1 MKKTNFT
8 NLSTPNLGIQS
19 SLGKSQQNTKSAAA
33 IFTNAP
39 LEKKGPWL
47 CAFKDPLATLKTVS
61 ACIKLGDV
69 KGDGE
74 ARLLIADQ
82 NQKFMIYKGI
92 NIETEYNLLDVPI
105 ALSLFYS
112 DISKNRIY
120 YIILQYNSL
129 IYIDSV
135 TQYSNSL

>member
-1 MKKTNFT
+1 MKKGNFT

-19 SLGKSQQNTKSAAA
+19 NLGKNQQTKSAAT

-47 CAFKDPLATLKTVS
+47 CAWKDPLTSLKTVS
-61 ACIKLGDV
+61 SCIKLGDV

-82 NQKFMIYKGI
+82 GQKFSIYKGN

-105 ALSLFYS
+105 ALALYYS
-112 DISKNRIY
+112 ENSKNRTFSFK
-120 YIILQYNSL
+120 NKKG
-129 IYIDSV
+129 
-135 TQYSNSL
+135 